1 MKSIK
6 LLLSLLIL
14 SVFATSCV
22 GDDPHY
28 IEEPPYSLEDV
39 ITEYDIW
46 YVDYHQTTGAGD
58 VPFLSKAFTVSFING
73 RIYANNNLV
82 GFGTSGSDYGI
93 QIGTYNTNTGYLRVN
108 HSYDGGYEFEV
119 TELSNGDLELYD
131 NYNNVGYILEGY
143 FTSTFDW
150 DKIFYENIE
159 YFLQE
164 YDVWAKTSTSVEGEL
179 NDFDDENF
187 LSFTPEDITT
197 FYSSKNKSG
206 TNIDNIFWDYTGSYS
221 VADYINEQFV
231 KELTLNY
238 AEGVSEVFELVVLN
252 DQEIEL
258 YHIASGTVYYFEGL
272 GFIQYQ
278 RKSSEKVNEVQKGR
292 KRTKVK
298 RVQKER
304 TVRHIN

>member
-6 LLLSLLIL
+6 LLLSLLII
-14 SVFATSCV
+14 SVFVTSCI

-28 IEEPPYSLEDV
+28 IEEPSYTLEDV
-39 ITEYDIW
+39 VTEYDIW
-46 YVDYHQTTGAGD
+46 YVNYHQTTGTGE

-73 RIYANNNLV
+73 RMYANNNLV

-108 HSYDGGYEFEV
+108 HTYDRGYEFEV
-119 TELSNGDLELYD
+119 TELGNGDLELYD
-131 NYNNVGYILEGY
+131 NYNNVAYILEGY
-143 FTSTFDW
+143 SSNNFDW
-150 DKIFYENIE
+150 DKVFYENIE

-164 YDVWAKTSTSVEGEL
+164 YDVWAKTSTSIEGEL
-179 NDFDDENF
+179 NTFDDENF
-187 LSFTPEDITT
+187 LRFTPDNITT
-197 FYSSKNKSG
+197 FYSSQDESG
-206 TNIDNIFWDYTGSYS
+206 TNIDDITWDYTGSYS
-221 VADYINEQFV
+221 VADYTNEEFV

-238 AEGVSEVFELVVLN
+238 AEGVSEVFELVVLS

-258 YHIASGTVYYFEGL
+258 YHIDSGTVYYFEGL

-278 RKSSEKVNEVQKGR
+278 KVSSQKVSDVQKGR

-298 RVQKER
+298 RVQKKR

>member
-6 LLLSLLIL
+6 LLLSLLII
-14 SVFATSCV
+14 SVFATSCI

-28 IEEPPYSLEDV
+28 IEEPLYTLEDV
-39 ITEYDIW
+39 VTEYDIW
-46 YVDYHQTTGAGD
+46 YVNYHQTTGTGE
-58 VPFLSKAFTVSFING
+58 VPFLSRAFTVSFING
-73 RIYANNNLV
+73 RMYANNNLV

-108 HSYDGGYEFEV
+108 HGNEGGYEFEV
-119 TELSNGDLELYD
+119 TELGNGDLELYD
-131 NYNNVGYILEGY
+131 YFNNVAYILEGY
-143 FTSTFDW
+143 STSTFDW
-150 DKIFYENIE
+150 DKVFYENIE

-164 YDVWAKTSTSVEGEL
+164 YDVWAKTSTSVDGEL
-179 NDFDDENF
+179 NAFDDENF
-187 LSFTPEDITT
+187 LRFTPDNITT
-197 FYSSKNKSG
+197 FYSSKDEYG
-206 TNIDNIFWDYTGSYS
+206 TNIVDVLWDYTGSYS
-221 VADYINEQFV
+221 VADYTNEEFV

-238 AEGVSEVFELVVLN
+238 AEGVSEVFELVVLS

-258 YHIASGTVYYFEGL
+258 YHIDSGTVYYFEGH

-278 RKSSEKVNEVQKGR
+278 KGSSKKVSDVQKGR

-298 RVQKER
+298 RVQKKR